1 MPKRNETSL
10 FTNARWYLFRLF
22 YVMQDFKKYA
32 NSTISP
38 KLMKTRSSTWSW
50 SSQFLVYRWCKPNM
64 VRLALM
70 VWKNRLYRTMVHAG
84 QKPVA
89 IHHPWVHGSR
99 NLKTY
104 FSFNT
109 SLTSSCLM
117 CPIVLKHPK
126 YYIVEWFVR
135 TIYMLHINYRN
146 QLRQYDHT
154 KINSFSFCLLYI
166 LFYKIITIIYT
177 LNDWYRMKSHSRI
190 KQRSVFV
197 STAMISEIGQKTIWR
212 CYYSARLDVNWFFKT
227 YSP

>member
-1 MPKRNETSL
+1 
-10 FTNARWYLFRLF
+10 
-22 YVMQDFKKYA
+22 MQDFKKYT
-32 NSTISP
+32 NSTVSP
-38 KLMKTRSSTWSW
+38 KLMKTRSSKWSW
-50 SSQFLVYRWCKPNM
+50 SSQMVQTKYGIRLV
-64 VRLALM
+64 LM
-70 VWKNRLYRTMVHAG
+70 VWRNRLYRTMVHG
-84 QKPVA
+84 QKPAA

-146 QLRQYDHT
+146 QLLQYDHT

-197 STAMISEIGQKTIWR
+197 STAMISEILGQKTIWR
-212 CYYSARLDVNWFFKT
+212 LFRQIGC
-227 YSP
+227 